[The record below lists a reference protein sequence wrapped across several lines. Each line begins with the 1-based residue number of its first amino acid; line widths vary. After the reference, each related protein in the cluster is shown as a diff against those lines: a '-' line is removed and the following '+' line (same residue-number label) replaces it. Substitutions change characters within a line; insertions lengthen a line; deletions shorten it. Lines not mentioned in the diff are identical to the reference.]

1 LRSPISWRRRSPIGA
16 IRPDIHTLADI
27 LRARTLAIAWGYED
41 PDDLPFVYR
50 PGVQGCLRAI
60 ADGGADLCSQPT
72 VSRRENM
79 PTLQEIIRL
88 GHRSASSNSLPA
100 SSKPPREFVSPSPPR
115 VGMPHCSGSFPQ
127 RPDTRGHDR
136 PGRAHP
142 QNPERVAKSPP
153 KSR

>member
-1 LRSPISWRRRSPIGA
+1 VLLALGA
-16 IRPDIHTLADI
+16 E
-27 LRARTLAIAWGYED
+27 LAIAD
-41 PDDLPFVYR
+41 KLAA
-50 PGVQGCLRAI
+50 AI
-60 ADGGADLCSQPT
+60 ADRRDPARYSHAGGPTIFHLCTDPAFKVACGRLPDGGADLCSQPT

-115 VGMPHCSGSFPQ
+115 VGMPHCSGSLPPQSFPQ